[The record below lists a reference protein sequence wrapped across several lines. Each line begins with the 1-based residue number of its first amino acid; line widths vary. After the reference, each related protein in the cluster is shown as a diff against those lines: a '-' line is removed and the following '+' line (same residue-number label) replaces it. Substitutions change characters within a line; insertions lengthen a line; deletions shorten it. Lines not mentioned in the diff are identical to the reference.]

1 VTDGQAGTCGA
12 PRRGEDV
19 VRLELVIRQ
28 KGVEV
33 MNCNA
38 YTAMETGSEMRV
50 ELAIVGGRPRVE
62 VCGRTS
68 PGASAEDVAKLFD
81 DLKAGAMA
89 ALGSLKPDFGAE
101 GGSTE

>member
-1 VTDGQAGTCGA
+1 MTDGRAGTCGA

-81 DLKAGAMA
+81 ELKAGAMA
-89 ALGSLKPDFGAE
+89 ALGSLKPDAGAAE
-101 GGSTE
+101 